1 MAESIKQ
8 NLIAQSADENIN
20 STDNKPSGLI
30 APEKLELPEVT
41 PINNTASAV
50 ATEQPN
56 NTSGCSNIVTAE
68 TTATQT
74 SNGSVVQT
82 TPTGGDPTPVS
93 QGQFKFLWEIVI
105 AIATLAVIAFITLVI
120 QYFTA
125 TQATYQNL
133 VNQVTAQ
140 NAKIDNFNILLNQA
154 TVQNVKIDTFQ
165 NLANQV
171 TAQNAKIDTLIQLNI
186 KK

>member
-1 MAESIKQ
+1 MTELIKQ
-8 NLIAQSADENIN
+8 ETSGKPLENIN
-20 STDNKPSGLI
+20 DSSASKIPEIKSEPLSDISKDEPSG
-30 APEKLELPEVT
+30 V
-41 PINNTASAV
+41 TASAV
-50 ATEQPN
+50 VSTADAQPPN
-56 NTSGCSNIVTAE
+56 EI
-68 TTATQT
+68 
-74 SNGSVVQT
+74 VVQT

-105 AIATLAVIAFITLVI
+105 AISTLAVIALITLVI

-154 TVQNVKIDTFQ
+154 TVQNVKVETFQ